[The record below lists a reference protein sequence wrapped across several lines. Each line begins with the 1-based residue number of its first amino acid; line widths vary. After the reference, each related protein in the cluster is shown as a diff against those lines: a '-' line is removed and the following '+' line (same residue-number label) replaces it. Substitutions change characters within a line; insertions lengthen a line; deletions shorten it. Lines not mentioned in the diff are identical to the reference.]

1 MIFLIERA
9 WCAPLEN
16 RVDFGYEV
24 IGYVSDE
31 ETAKRVVEEA
41 GFLRGDETWSL
52 KFKKVPTPRMR
63 YKALEEIS

>member
-9 WCAPLEN
+9 WCDPLEN
-16 RVDFGYEV
+16 RVDFGYKV
-24 IGYVSDE
+24 IGYAADE

-52 KFKKVPTPRMR
+52 EYKKAPTPRMR
-63 YKALEEIS
+63 YKPLKEIS